1 MARVGRVGVH
11 AGGGTSTVNVASGSR
26 QATSTPLVGPQVSVD
41 WSMRF
46 AFTTSAL
53 GPLPTPRIRHWIWP
67 TPRSIKPVPWIEIW
81 DGRRAGVG
89 GHFGL
94 FTALSLWC
102 TLRLSPTP
110 LRLRSWARSRARF
123 NGQAPLRLKKLSLP
137 LSCVSSEIGG
147 SISQRAQTSNPRTTL
162 ESDQELDRGASRPL
176 VISYAS
182 L

>member
-1 MARVGRVGVH
+1 MKCRISLSCWARLYDLAFFSSVVLRGRVIRPSGRGWWYPGEGV
-11 AGGGTSTVNVASGSR
+11 
-26 QATSTPLVGPQVSVD
+26 L
-41 WSMRF
+41 
-46 AFTTSAL
+46 
-53 GPLPTPRIRHWIWP
+53 TPRWPPPRRWIN
-67 TPRSIKPVPWIEIW
+67 KPSYLRYEP
-81 DGRRAGVG
+81 
-89 GHFGL
+89 L

-123 NGQAPLRLKKLSLP
+123 NGQAPLRLTKLSLP
-137 LSCVSSEIGG
+137 LSCVSSEIGE
-147 SISQRAQTSNPRTTL
+147 SISQRAQMSNPRTTL

>member
-1 MARVGRVGVH
+1 MISPSFLWWYCEVGSSAQLSGGWWYPGEGVI
-11 AGGGTSTVNVASGSR
+11 
-26 QATSTPLVGPQVSVD
+26 
-41 WSMRF
+41 
-46 AFTTSAL
+46 
-53 GPLPTPRIRHWIWP
+53 TPRWPPPRRWIN
-67 TPRSIKPVPWIEIW
+67 KPSYLRYEP
-81 DGRRAGVG
+81 
-89 GHFGL
+89 L

-123 NGQAPLRLKKLSLP
+123 NGQAPLRLTKLSLP

-162 ESDQELDRGASRPL
+162 ESDQEFNRGASRPL
-176 VISYAS
+176 VISYTC